1 MKNLNH
7 FLFLNRSPSS
17 FFLKKKK
24 QAATFTPFLALA
36 KQTRETTQIHKSQRN
51 SPHFN
56 KSFYP
61 SIFPTAA
68 GGHNTHFPALT
79 LPAKR
84 SRSPSPDFSL
94 SQLPLPTDNR
104 LIFLLPTFPTHSP
117 VSCPH
122 QNLPFSAKTFPLHTS
137 FTSPFARPHSPSL

>member
-1 MKNLNH
+1 MKNLNL

-17 FFLKKKK
+17 LFFFFKK
-24 QAATFTPFLALA
+24 QAATFPLILALA

-51 SPHFN
+51 SPYFN
-56 KSFYP
+56 RSSYP

-94 SQLPLPTDNR
+94 SQLPLPTDSR